1 MAART
6 QGPRRRTAYPVTG
19 VGFAGCTVDRAASRA
34 TAPDTLNRAAT
45 RSTATPAAARAR
57 ADEPSRHDTVSTPA
71 FLAVARAVQP
81 CTPPRTPATD
91 TRPARFTRTV
101 ATIRDPPLTLA
112 DRIRIDGLFAFVD
125 AFDGLAAAA
134 AAGVAFTALDAGP
147 APAAL
152 FATTVNEY
160 SVPFVRPSTTHDV
173 AGAVAVHVLPPG
185 PAVTV

>member
-19 VGFAGCTVDRAASRA
+19 VGFAGCTVERAASRA

-45 RSTATPAAARAR
+45 RNTATPAAARAR
-57 ADEPSRHDTVSTPA
+57 ADELSAHDTVSTPA

-112 DRIRIDGLFAFVD
+112 DRIRIDGFFAFVD
-125 AFDGLAAAA
+125 VAEI
-134 AAGVAFTALDAGP
+134 AGVAGP
-147 APAAL
+147 G
-152 FATTVNEY
+152 VVVDVE
-160 SVPFVRPSTTHDV
+160 SVVGEGV
-173 AGAVAVHVLPPG
+173 GLGVGASLVAVSVAL
-185 PAVTV
+185 ATWFASSLTM